1 MDAMADDL
9 TRPQKETVIRDHIR
23 AMRSQKHVWTLDEK
37 AIAYAHNEGLEMDED
52 ATLDEICRIITEYR
66 KQGRIPQKLK
76 DNFIKEVNDYFDDNE
91 AELRMQNGE
100 GTTNATIKEDGMTGQ
115 DIETI
120 LQKKLHTYIPVI
132 ASDEIPTL
140 CKYINKNTKEFG
152 FIINSDPH
160 DMPGHHWRSIYIN
173 RARAEICYYDSL
185 TSDPSEEC
193 LRGLKALMK
202 RMDDPLYYVLKINK
216 VKYQSNTT
224 ATCGAFALKFLDDM
238 YHGKKFKEAT
248 GYDDHVN
255 GEKDIKRYISR
266 WPYI

>member
-1 MDAMADDL
+1 M
-9 TRPQKETVIRDHIR
+9 T
-23 AMRSQKHVWTLDEK
+23 DEERE
-37 AIAYAHNEGLEMDED
+37 AED
-52 ATLDEICRIITEYR
+52 ANRVL
-66 KQGRIPQKLK
+66 
-76 DNFIKEVNDYFDDNE
+76 V
-91 AELRMQNGE
+91 QNAKGK

-173 RARAEICYYDSL
+173 RAKAEICYYDSL

-255 GEKDIKRYISR
+255 GEKDIKRYISH
-266 WPYI
+266 WSYI

>member
-1 MDAMADDL
+1 
-9 TRPQKETVIRDHIR
+9 
-23 AMRSQKHVWTLDEK
+23 
-37 AIAYAHNEGLEMDED
+37 
-52 ATLDEICRIITEYR
+52 
-66 KQGRIPQKLK
+66 
-76 DNFIKEVNDYFDDNE
+76 
-91 AELRMQNGE
+91 
-100 GTTNATIKEDGMTGQ
+100 MTGQ

-132 ASDEIPTL
+132 ASDEIATL

-255 GEKDIKRYISR
+255 GEKDIKRYISH
-266 WPYI
+266 WSYI